1 MIAAYDDV
9 LASGNGRLVRVDG
22 SGDASEIA
30 ARVREALGL

>member
-9 LASGNGRLVRVDG
+9 LVAATAGLVRVDG
-22 SGDASEIA
+22 SGDAEEIA